1 MGQPTR
7 YTKAKA
13 DEFCRRMALGETS
26 SDIAKTEGMP
36 PVSTVW
42 DWRQANPEFSEA
54 YARAREDQM
63 HAWSEQIVTLIDDAE
78 ADWTVDTKR
87 SAKDVLV
94 ADADADGRV
103 VLKFRRL
110 HLERAKAM
118 VEVRKWLM
126 AKIVPAV
133 FGDRQHLD
141 VTMSLADKDDAE
153 LMHELETA
161 ATAAG
166 VSADDLVKMLSG
178 ATPKQ

>member
-1 MGQPTR
+1 
-7 YTKAKA
+7 
-13 DEFCRRMALGETS
+13 MALGETT
-26 SDIAKTEGMP
+26 DQIAKTDGMP
-36 PVSTVW
+36 YRETIW
-42 DWRQANPEFSEA
+42 KWRKAHPEFDNA
-54 YARAREDQM
+54 YARAREEQM

-103 VLKFRRL
+103 VLKFKRL

-161 ATAAG
+161 AAAAG
-166 VSADDLVKMLSG
+166 VSADDLVKMVSG
-178 ATPKQ
+178 AIPKQ